1 MKIIIVLSV
10 LCLFILLFRI
20 AAGTLNIKKLNIIS
34 YAYYNILI
42 YSFIGA
48 SLVFL
53 GFRDHYLIADIKS
66 DAVINKTYLL
76 LCYALIVFP
85 AATIL
90 CNHLLNGKKILKQY
104 EKQIQTDAVYRN
116 GEKTVFTLSAAMAVI
131 GISAAIYM
139 FACIGFVPI
148 LHLNQTSEELARIS
162 SQVNRNFTGNS
173 YIKNIVVL
181 TFVPL
186 FSYLTYAYWRTS
198 KKIQWGMLFF
208 IFFITSILAKTYD
221 LSKAPVIY
229 YTFHFVVIEVILNN
243 KKLFRYLFAF
253 GILGFICIFLQ
264 YKYIMGYNTT
274 FFTIRSGPGGR
285 IFMTQIATLFLHV
298 QAFPEQI
305 PYLKGASLPTVL
317 AKLTGVPVS
326 WVRSGREVMK
336 LYNPA
341 AVSNGT
347 AGSMNAFFIGEAYAN
362 WGIAGALAAPVII
375 GIHFSVAFT
384 LLLKMKKTP
393 LSITLYIA
401 LFQMLT
407 GALQG
412 GFVDYLYNIGIILTI
427 GLIYSIG
434 VLIRRGKLGVRK
446 PLRWKRIR

>member
-10 LCLFILLFRI
+10 LLLVTLLFRM
-20 AAGTLNIKKLNIIS
+20 AAGSLDIKKINLIS
-34 YAYYNILI
+34 YAYYNILVF
-42 YSFIGA
+42 SLTGA

-53 GFRDHYLIADIKS
+53 GFRDHYLIADIKTE
-66 DAVINKTYLL
+66 AVIDKTYLF
-76 LCYALIVFP
+76 LCYACMVFP
-85 AATIL
+85 VVTIL
-90 CNHLLNGKKILKQY
+90 CNYILNGRKISMQY
-104 EKQIQTDAVYRN
+104 EGYLHKSVEYRN
-116 GEKTVFTLSAAMAVI
+116 GERTVFILSTVMAVA
-131 GISAAIYM
+131 GITATVYM
-139 FACIGFVPI
+139 FACIGYVPI
-148 LHLNQTSEELARIS
+148 LRLNQTSEELARIS

-173 YIKNIVVL
+173 YIKNIIVL

-186 FSYLTYAYWRTS
+186 FSYLTYVYWRTS
-198 KKIQWGMLFF
+198 KKKKWGMLFF
-208 IFFITSILAKTYD
+208 LFFVTGILAKTYD

-229 YTFHFVVIEVILNN
+229 YAFHFIVIEVVLNN
-243 KKLFRYLFAF
+243 RRLFRYLFAF
-253 GILGFICIFLQ
+253 SILGFICIFLQ
-264 YKYIMGYNTT
+264 YKYIMGYDTT

-298 QAFPEQI
+298 QAFPEQL
-305 PYLKGASLPTVL
+305 PYLNGASLPTVL
-317 AKLTGVPVS
+317 AKLTGVTDS

-336 LYNPA
+336 LYNAA

-362 WGIAGALAAPVII
+362 WGTAGVLAAPVII
-375 GIHFSVAFT
+375 GLHFSAAFT
-384 LLLKMKKTP
+384 LLLKLKKTP

-427 GLIYSIG
+427 GLIYGSS

-446 PLRWKRIR
+446 PLRWKRIG

>member
-1 MKIIIVLSV
+1 MKIIIVLAV
-10 LCLFILLFRI
+10 LCLFTLLFRI
-20 AAGTLNIKKLNIIS
+20 AAGTLDIKKLNIIS

-42 YSFIGA
+42 FSFIGA

-66 DAVINKTYLL
+66 EAVIHKTYLF
-76 LCYALIVFP
+76 LCYAIIVFP
-85 AATIL
+85 ASVIL
-90 CNHLLNGKKILKQY
+90 CNFLLNGRKIRKQY
-104 EKQIQTDAVYRN
+104 EKQLQTGAAYRN
-116 GEKTVFTLSAAMAVI
+116 GEKAVFIFSAAMAVI
-131 GISAAIYM
+131 GISATIYM
-139 FACIGFVPI
+139 FICIGSVPI

-162 SQVNRNFTGNS
+162 SQVNRNFAGNT

-186 FSYLTYAYWRTS
+186 FSYLTYVYWRTS
-198 KKIQWGMLFF
+198 RKIQWGMLFF
-208 IFFITSILAKTYD
+208 IFFITSILVKTHD

-229 YTFHFVVIEVILNN
+229 YAFHFIVIEVILNN
-243 KKLFRYLFAF
+243 RKLFRYLFAF
-253 GILGFICIFLQ
+253 GALGLICIFLQ
-264 YKYIMGYNTT
+264 YKYIMGYNTN

-285 IFMTQIATLFLHV
+285 IFMTQIATLFLHI

-305 PYLKGASLPTVL
+305 PYLNGASLPTVL
-317 AKLTGVPVS
+317 AKLAGIPDS

-341 AVSNGT
+341 AVSDGT

-362 WGIAGALAAPVII
+362 WGTAGALAAPVII

-393 LSITLYIA
+393 LSIMLYIA

-427 GLIYSIG
+427 GLIYGIS
-434 VLIRRGKLGVRK
+434 VLISRGKLGVRK
-446 PLRWKRIR
+446 PLRWKRIQ